1 MTRPGLP
8 GGSQVWGERV
18 LPSQLV
24 GPASPGV
31 ERVRWLREVVK
42 EQEQVGQ
49 QVEERCWDEERE
61 GLERL

>member
-1 MTRPGLP
+1 M
-8 GGSQVWGERV
+8 WGERV